1 MDTCRQ
7 AKKGKRAPFFVTED
21 PDCPAATAGKS
32 IRQGQ
37 ADAFMEFADAEN
49 VLAGSRDYDLEVT
62 RLTQRSG
69 LRKGEVE
76 KGIYGYQSLRRL
88 PGLRAIQKEHWRLD
102 VDRLDAIA
110 RAIAALGCEAPAEAY
125 EAFDDVLVDI
135 FTPTRARQPLPT
147 SNTIT
152 LRLNKM
158 IAEFDNAAAF
168 DPERRKKRKKGP
180 PSTNDL
186 DFGPGAAGADTAWM
200 TLNADNATIAAVRAS
215 IEATARELGTTQA
228 NALVKLATGDV
239 TPAAM
244 ATIYAY
250 APKNADGEVDQEAA
264 AFIPGFGHTGPNSTA
279 LLHHFAATY
288 GTTEVDLD
296 VASKKVVAGHDAPA
310 DVAAYVR
317 GRDGTCVY
325 PGCTRPAQACQL
337 DHRQPYDEGGMTTA
351 DNLFCLC
358 QHHHNLKTDRRAFY
372 VPDPVTGSIVWLLE
386 DGTYYWT
393 DPNGLL
399 AAYTTPTAPR
409 WRRSVDDVE
418 RLRQQTEHFL
428 AKSHAVLD
436 AYETTAQAYDPYIP
450 EEQTAAWDLYKQC
463 KADLQDLEEEFDE
476 IFHYHPLP
484 PKAVPDDEL
493 VVPDNQFFNTYDG
506 TGRDADFDPD
516 DPHSYCDEEYDIH
529 AFFRPAGYPFSTA
542 EE

>member
-1 MDTCRQ
+1 
-7 AKKGKRAPFFVTED
+7 
-21 PDCPAATAGKS
+21 
-32 IRQGQ
+32 
-37 ADAFMEFADAEN
+37 
-49 VLAGSRDYDLEVT
+49 
-62 RLTQRSG
+62 
-69 LRKGEVE
+69 
-76 KGIYGYQSLRRL
+76 
-88 PGLRAIQKEHWRLD
+88 
-102 VDRLDAIA
+102 
-110 RAIAALGCEAPAEAY
+110 
-125 EAFDDVLVDI
+125 
-135 FTPTRARQPLPT
+135 
-147 SNTIT
+147 
-152 LRLNKM
+152 
-158 IAEFDNAAAF
+158 
-168 DPERRKKRKKGP
+168 
-180 PSTNDL
+180 
-186 DFGPGAAGADTAWM
+186 M

-215 IEATARELGTTQA
+215 IEATAREVGTTQA

-239 TPAAM
+239 TPAAT

-264 AFIPGFGHTGPNSTA
+264 AFIPGFGHTGPHSTA
-279 LLHHFAATY
+279 MLHDLAATY

-463 KADLQDLEEEFDE
+463 KADLQDLEEEFDQ